1 MPERRRTRLGAGAA
15 TARGTKGVLLQ
26 LYRQQ
31 PLQAGILLHLGLG
44 ADHGGGRVGGHESP
58 EALGLGGDGRTSSCW
73 VALAVIFGE
82 GQPEVNSRQRR
93 TADANLAASWPT
105 SSSPSTRARPPPAPS
120 CSTAPARQ
128 SPPPS
133 SHSSRY
139 TRNPAGWSTTR
150 RGSGARS

>member
-1 MPERRRTRLGAGAA
+1 MPERRRTRLVAVAA

-44 ADHGGGRVGGHESP
+44 ADHGGGRVGGH
-58 EALGLGGDGRTSSCW
+58 GWTSSCW

-105 SSSPSTRARPPPAPS
+105 SSSPSTRARPPRAPS
-120 CSTAPARQ
+120 CSTAPARP

-133 SHSSRY
+133 SRWGSS
-139 TRNPAGWSTTR
+139 TRGPAGWR
-150 RGSGARS
+150 